1 MVLVD
6 YIGIFLHFRILL
18 TDDCVYGEKAIASI
32 GVWIQQS
39 QGWQVNNPRGRA
51 SHVMKHIYI
60 LYENK

>member
-1 MVLVD
+1 MISILIIYMYPM
-6 YIGIFLHFRILL
+6 YIYIYI
-18 TDDCVYGEKAIASI
+18 YGGQAI

-39 QGWQVNNPRGRA
+39 QGRQVNNLRGRV

>member
-1 MVLVD
+1 MISILIIYMYTS
-6 YIGIFLHFRILL
+6 YIYIP
-18 TDDCVYGEKAIASI
+18 VYGEQAI

-60 LYENK
+60 LYGNK